1 MLVRVLSYSRNGY
14 SEDFLVYVRNPGGL
28 VLVLVLCLNTTKVMM
43 EAARLVE
50 EDGGEVDVS
59 VGCKAE
65 GKSTAVP
72 Q

>member
-1 MLVRVLSYSRNGY
+1 MLSYSRNGY
-14 SEDFLVYVRNPGGL
+14 SEDFLVYVQNPGRL
-28 VLVLVLCLNTTKVMM
+28 VLVLVFCRCVNTTKVIM

>member
-1 MLVRVLSYSRNGY
+1 M
-14 SEDFLVYVRNPGGL
+14 L
-28 VLVLVLCLNTTKVMM
+28 VLVFCRCVNTTKVIT